1 MLSYSRRDCL
11 RQHSCKKLGQQSDGS
26 KPFFGQFTKYRSE
39 TWHR

>member
-26 KPFFGQFTKYRSE
+26 KRVFG
-39 TWHR
+39 